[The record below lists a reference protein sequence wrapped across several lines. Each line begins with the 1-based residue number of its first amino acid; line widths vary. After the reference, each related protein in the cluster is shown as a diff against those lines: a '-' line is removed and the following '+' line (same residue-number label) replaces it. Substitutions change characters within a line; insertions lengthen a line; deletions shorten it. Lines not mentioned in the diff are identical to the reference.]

1 MSEPLAAAPGAPE
14 PHPPIPG
21 PPNREGSPTAEQGA
35 PVVHTPTSEGAPV
48 VHTPTSD
55 AAGAPASET
64 TAAGTP
70 TPAPETTAPRTPT
83 PADRRSMQIAL
94 VAVLIGVMLA
104 VTGAGQAWAR
114 VGAAVELPGVGAARL
129 GAAEVTGNDLAP
141 FGGLALLG
149 LVLLVAVAATRG
161 RGRWVVGL
169 ALLALGGA
177 LAVAAV
183 SGAVRVGSEAAQRA
197 ELGLLEG
204 VPGGTALRVDTPR
217 AGPALVVAGGLLLA
231 AAGAEALRRGRRWPA
246 LGDAFRAPP
255 DRARP
260 AADAA
265 EPPWEGD

>member
-1 MSEPLAAAPGAPE
+1 VGPGPQSPGAPE
-14 PHPPIPG
+14 PHRVIPG
-21 PPNREGSPTAEQGA
+21 PPNREGSPKPDGAA
-35 PVVHTPTSEGAPV
+35 PVVHTPTISAD
-48 VHTPTSD
+48 TPTT
-55 AAGAPASET
+55 PAD
-64 TAAGTP
+64 TP
-70 TPAPETTAPRTPT
+70 TPAGTLIPSDAPIPIPTPA
-83 PADRRSMQIAL
+83 PADRRSMQIAM
-94 VAVLIGVMLA
+94 VAVLVGVMLA

-114 VGAAVELPGVGAARL
+114 VGAAVELPGVGSARL

-177 LAVAAV
+177 LVV
-183 SGAVRVGSEAAQRA
+183 GAVGGGARVGSEAAERA
-197 ELGLLEG
+197 QLGQLEG
-204 VPGGTALRVDTPR
+204 VPGGTALRVDSPW

-231 AAGAEALRRGRRWPA
+231 VAGAEALRRGRRWPA

-255 DRARP
+255 DRPQPP
-260 AADAA
+260 ADTA

>member
-1 MSEPLAAAPGAPE
+1 
-14 PHPPIPG
+14 
-21 PPNREGSPTAEQGA
+21 
-35 PVVHTPTSEGAPV
+35 
-48 VHTPTSD
+48 
-55 AAGAPASET
+55 
-64 TAAGTP
+64 
-70 TPAPETTAPRTPT
+70 
-83 PADRRSMQIAL
+83 MQVAL
-94 VAVLIGVMLA
+94 VAVLVGVMLA

-114 VGAAVELPGVGAARL
+114 VGAALELPGVGAANL
-129 GAAEVTGNDLAP
+129 GAVEVTGNDLAP
-141 FGGLALLG
+141 LGALGLLG

-177 LAVAAV
+177 LTVQALTGAAGV
-183 SGAVRVGSEAAQRA
+183 GAEAAQRA
-197 ELGLLEG
+197 RSGQLEG
-204 VPGGTALRVDTPR
+204 VPAGAALRVDTPR
-217 AGPALVVAGGLLLA
+217 AGPALVVGGGLLLA